1 MRAIVRLVSA
11 ACLLLITA
19 QAGAQGITTNPKR
32 PSSPAATGKK
42 KPPKPAKPK
51 PPKPARP
58 KPPKPAKP
66 PTKEGEPEGK
76 DGTPPKGQPPLD
88 EPPPKVEPPPPP
100 PPLPPPPPK
109 PEPTKIEVEIH
120 GGAWLFYYQPFSV
133 PNEREF
139 VRLQVAHLNFDGS
152 YGPVGLFFNASVRD
166 TKMREFYDG
175 TAWLEEGFFYY
186 KNRYVT
192 LKAGKTYSH
201 LGLLWDNSFYGPIHF
216 YDGIKL
222 DPNYGLSAEGS
233 VGLER
238 GLRLGYYGQYFM
250 VDGRTNGSYVGR
262 DTISIP
268 GARKRHALIGRL
280 EPAYFWSK
288 DVNLTVGLSGQYF
301 QADLP
306 EPVGRQNVYRFAADV
321 SANLGPVSL
330 WGEVLQQ
337 NGQHVI
343 EYPVAAVP
351 PTPPADPGR
360 PGRASA
366 DNTYFLVG
374 AEARVWKL
382 APRYNLSGVRYGDLG
397 ITELM
402 HQPGIQA
409 NVNDHLQVL
418 LEFVYWSQNNA
429 PNRRTTLLDRSLNL
443 TVHGYF

>member
-19 QAGAQGITTNPKR
+19 RAGAQGITTNPKR

-42 KPPKPAKPK
+42 KPKQPDKPK
-51 PPKPARP
+51 PKQPD
-58 KPPKPAKP
+58 KPPK
-66 PTKEGEPEGK
+66 KEGEPDGK
-76 DGTPPKGQPPLD
+76 DGTPPAGQPPQA
-88 EPPPKVEPPPPP
+88 EAPQKVEPPP
-100 PPLPPPPPK
+100 PPPPPK
-109 PEPTKIEVEIH
+109 PEPTKLEIEIH
-120 GGAWLFYYQPFSV
+120 GGAWLFYYQPFTV

-186 KNRYVT
+186 NSRYVT
-192 LKAGKTYSH
+192 LKAGKTYSR

-233 VGLER
+233 VGLET
-238 GLRLGYYGQYFM
+238 GLRLGYYGQYFL

-268 GARKRHALIGRL
+268 GARKRHALVGRV

-288 DVNLTVGLSGQYF
+288 DYNVTLGLSGQYF

-306 EPVGRQNVYRFAADV
+306 EPVGPQDVYRFAADV
-321 SANLGPVSL
+321 STNLGPVSL
-330 WGEVLQQ
+330 WAEVLHQM
-337 NGQHVI
+337 GQHVT
-343 EYPVAAVP
+343 EYPIETVP
-351 PTPPADPGR
+351 PTPPTDPGS

-366 DNTYFLVG
+366 SNTYFLAGGEV
-374 AEARVWKL
+374 RFWKL
-382 APRYNLSGVRYGDLG
+382 AARYNLSGVRYGDLG
-397 ITELM
+397 ISEIM

-409 NVNDHLQVL
+409 NVNDYLQAL
-418 LEFVYWSQNNA
+418 LEFVYWEQSDA
-429 PNRRTTLLDRSLNL
+429 PNRRTALLDRSLNL
-443 TVHGYF
+443 TIHGYF